1 VDTLVGLVATLLPQ
15 AVIKLKENNEI
26 ENKNFLR
33 EGSFTFMTNTL
44 ALLSSPLIQDDH
56 TPTVNIDTNP
66 VLWRV

>member
-1 VDTLVGLVATLLPQ
+1 
-15 AVIKLKENNEI
+15 
-26 ENKNFLR
+26 
-33 EGSFTFMTNTL
+33 MTNTL